1 MTLTGIAGLG
11 VDTEILEYT
20 LLGVASGS
28 AVVSSFLVAL
38 VAVLMIS
45 GIEGQGDGP
54 EGRTGEVELERG
66 LPEGTAVTCGIK
78 VVGDISRICKHC

>member
-38 VAVLMIS
+38 VAVLMIR
-45 GIEGQGDGP
+45 GIEGDGP
-54 EGRTGEVELERG
+54 KGRTGEVELERG